1 MSLRMCFSHTEE
13 VFSRAF
19 SALHFVFRHSVTHH
33 MSVQL
38 ISTNRLLLVQS
49 FRVSNIFIYMHEYIC
64 TVDIFFRPYYLSEN
78 PCPSSYQCLD
88 GSCISW
94 SNTCSKTRFCG
105 DGTNTPSVCGK
116 SDLQH
121 WTDHLRLMSYVLH
134 SIMRPTP
141 GNSRGIPPLLQSLF
155 GGLFMSWLALQDWVC
170 QRSWRGVYLA

>member
-1 MSLRMCFSHTEE
+1 
-13 VFSRAF
+13 
-19 SALHFVFRHSVTHH
+19 
-33 MSVQL
+33 
-38 ISTNRLLLVQS
+38 
-49 FRVSNIFIYMHEYIC
+49 MHEYIC

-94 SNTCSKTRFCG
+94 SNTCSKTPFCV

-141 GNSRGIPPLLQSLF
+141 GNSERNSSLTLGSFRWPFHVLVSLKGLGLLEVLAWSLF
-155 GGLFMSWLALQDWVC
+155 SLIQ
-170 QRSWRGVYLA
+170 